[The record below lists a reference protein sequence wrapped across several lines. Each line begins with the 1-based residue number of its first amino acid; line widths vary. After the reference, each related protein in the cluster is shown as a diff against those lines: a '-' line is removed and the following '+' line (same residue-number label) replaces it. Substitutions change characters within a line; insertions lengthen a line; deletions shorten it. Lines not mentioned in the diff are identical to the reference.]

1 MVAVRGEEE
10 AEGITCGLVA
20 AVSSA
25 EYRSTSATNSGIW
38 N

>member
-1 MVAVRGEEE
+1 MAAERGEEE
-10 AEGITCGLVA
+10 VEGITCGLVA